1 MQATFFG
8 TEYIPGNKYNRP
20 FPLDFVPSS
29 QDTSVV
35 MEYRAPFKGLGSIFA
50 HFMVGLFLIYLQ
62 LLFTY

>member
-35 MEYRAPFKGLGSIFA
+35 MEYRAPFKGLGSERRVSSDIKS
-50 HFMVGLFLIYLQ
+50 IPS
-62 LLFTY
+62 